1 MKIGIVGGEKNR
13 KIYFNGF
20 WSTNTQS
27 GDGLG
32 LVRVYNNDVTFD
44 NKDNKSG
51 IDVFFNLTTYDGS
64 VDNTPAITI
73 GETKKVCV
81 TINGGIYASLGRSC
95 ISIQNDSICIINDG
109 IFATQPSSKC
119 LVDEK
124 TSPEEYAKY
133 GKYRNFLLQ
142 REYKNDDKMV
152 NFLVRGGYF
161 LGFDPADNY
170 SDGGKNTNFVC
181 KGYKSVLNGTYTY
194 RVKDSN
200 SIYNNQ
206 LVTVPVYRVVAKDD
220 INYLDVYGIDGIVDY
235 NI

>member
-1 MKIGIVGGEKNR
+1 M
-13 KIYFNGF
+13 
-20 WSTNTQS
+20 
-27 GDGLG
+27 
-32 LVRVYNNDVTFD
+32 
-44 NKDNKSG
+44 
-51 IDVFFNLTTYDGS
+51 
-64 VDNTPAITI
+64 
-73 GETKKVCV
+73 CV
-81 TINGGIYASLGRSC
+81 TINGGIYASLGCSC
-95 ISIQNDSICIINDG
+95 ISIQNGSICIINDG
-109 IFATQPSSKC
+109 IFATQPSSKY
-119 LVDEK
+119 LVDKK

-142 REYKNDDKMV
+142 RNYKDNKKD

-170 SDGGKNTNFVC
+170 SDGGNKTNFVC